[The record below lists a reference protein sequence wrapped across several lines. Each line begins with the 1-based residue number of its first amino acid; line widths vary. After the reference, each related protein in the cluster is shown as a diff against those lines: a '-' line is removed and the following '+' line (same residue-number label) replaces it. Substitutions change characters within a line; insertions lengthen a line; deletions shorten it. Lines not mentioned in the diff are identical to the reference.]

1 MLRSGKCIATLARS
15 TLYCLCA
22 NELCALLLG
31 NRLNY
36 LSLNGIKMRKYI
48 DINLGKKLLASRE
61 LHGREIAKCGRYLEA
76 KKLVGQKI
84 AAFELFA
91 PTGRMVR
98 LRSSEVNA
106 AMKKLLDAHN
116 G

>member
-1 MLRSGKCIATLARS
+1 MLRLGKCIATLARF

-48 DINLGKKLLASRE
+48 DINLGKKLVTSRE
-61 LHGREIAKCGRYLEA
+61 LHGREIAMCRRYLVA

-84 AAFELFA
+84 AVFEPFA
-91 PTGRMVR
+91 PTGRMAR
-98 LRSSEVNA
+98 LSSSEVNA
-106 AMKKLLDAHN
+106 AIKNLLDAHI